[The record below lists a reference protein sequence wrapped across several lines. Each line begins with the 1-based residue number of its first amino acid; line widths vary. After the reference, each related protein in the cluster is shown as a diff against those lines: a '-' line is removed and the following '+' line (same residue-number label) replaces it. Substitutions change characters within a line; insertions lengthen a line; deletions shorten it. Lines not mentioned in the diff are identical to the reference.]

1 MIDNLVR
8 DPSVVL
14 EDVEVLGPAELGDFL
29 GYGLFDRVSLSDSG
43 ASNSTT
49 RRYACVSIAS
59 AGTYQNLAQ
68 IFIGNIGEFRPVEFR
83 DDHLGD
89 GKY

>member
-29 GYGLFDRVSLSDSG
+29 GYGLFDSVSLSDSG
-43 ASNSTT
+43 ASK
-49 RRYACVSIAS
+49 
-59 AGTYQNLAQ
+59 GMH
-68 IFIGNIGEFRPVEFR
+68 P
-83 DDHLGD
+83 
-89 GKY
+89 